1 MNTSRSYGRLKELVC
16 WRSWVYLRRNL
27 HFRPWLQP
35 LQAMPTLPLIRF
47 WSAPTE
53 MSKVVAA
60 VRKLG
65 WPLCTTYTACAA
77 RSALCML
84 SSRSTKKL
92 ILEDDTYAL
101 TRSAVRLHHW
111 MLEPHTI
118 AQTKRRALVHTQKKT
133 ERKTVNISRRYE
145 RLKKLVS

>member
-1 MNTSRSYGRLKELVC
+1 
-16 WRSWVYLRRNL
+16 
-27 HFRPWLQP
+27 
-35 LQAMPTLPLIRF
+35 
-47 WSAPTE
+47 

-65 WPLCTTYTACAA
+65 RPLCTAYTACAA

-101 TRSAVRLHHW
+101 TRSAVRLRNR
-111 MLEPHTI
+111 MLEIHTV
-118 AQTKRRALVHTQKKT
+118 AQTKRRALNHTQKKS
-133 ERKTVNISRRYE
+133 EQKTVIILRRYE
-145 RLKKLVS
+145 RLEELVS

>member
-1 MNTSRSYGRLKELVC
+1 MEI
-16 WRSWVYLRRNL
+16 
-27 HFRPWLQP
+27 P
-35 LQAMPTLPLIRF
+35 
-47 WSAPTE
+47 
-53 MSKVVAA
+53 KVVATA
-60 VRKLG
+60 RKLG
-65 WPLCTTYTACAA
+65 RPLCAAYTACAA

-101 TRSAVRLHHW
+101 TRSAVGLRSW
-111 MLEPHTI
+111 MLEPHTGS
-118 AQTKRRALVHTQKKT
+118 QTKRRALVHTQKKT

>member
-1 MNTSRSYGRLKELVC
+1 
-16 WRSWVYLRRNL
+16 
-27 HFRPWLQP
+27 
-35 LQAMPTLPLIRF
+35 MPEVI
-47 WSAPTE
+47 
-53 MSKVVAA
+53 AA
-60 VRKLG
+60 ARKLG
-65 WPLCTTYTACAA
+65 RPLYTAYTACAA

-84 SSRSTKKL
+84 SSRLTKKL

-101 TRSAVRLHHW
+101 TRSAVRLHIR
-111 MLEPHTI
+111 MLEAHTV